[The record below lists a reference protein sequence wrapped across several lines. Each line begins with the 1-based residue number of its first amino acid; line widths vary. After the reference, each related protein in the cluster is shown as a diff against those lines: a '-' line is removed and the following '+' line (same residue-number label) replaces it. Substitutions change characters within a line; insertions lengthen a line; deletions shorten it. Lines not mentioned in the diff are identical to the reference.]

1 MDNPKWSKNNNSNTL
16 PSKIVV
22 SVMITLLTFS
32 ALTINQLLV
41 MATGEGKEVEENRD
55 VDNSVSNGND
65 LSSSSMSP
73 LPSPSPIPLS
83 QQSMNTDIIDG
94 HTSNSAANTLPQPT
108 QSSLQGQNFAA
119 LAEETTTNAACGQV
133 ASGVVELTSDLNCSG
148 DGIII
153 SGPNTVINMNGFSI
167 TGPGKDSSKVGII
180 VSNVDNVVVNGP
192 GTISNFQAAV
202 LLTGSNGFKIDSTIL
217 ENNQIAMFMT
227 GADNAEVQQNMI
239 KNNHLGIASHSNT
252 GSKIISNLMNG
263 NQLAGI
269 TFVNTKGSSMN
280 MNNIHGSQDGVFLDG
295 QSSQNVISANNILEN
310 VVDINNANGLS
321 TNINSNQ
328 YAENNCG
335 VSNPSGLC
343 IGR

>member
-1 MDNPKWSKNNNSNTL
+1 MKFRN
-16 PSKIVV
+16 
-22 SVMITLLTFS
+22 
-32 ALTINQLLV
+32 
-41 MATGEGKEVEENRD
+41 
-55 VDNSVSNGND
+55 
-65 LSSSSMSP
+65 
-73 LPSPSPIPLS
+73 
-83 QQSMNTDIIDG
+83 
-94 HTSNSAANTLPQPT
+94 
-108 QSSLQGQNFAA
+108 
-119 LAEETTTNAACGQV
+119 LAEGTTTNAACGQV

-180 VSNVDNVVVNGP
+180 VSNVDYVVVNGP

-269 TFVNTKGSSMN
+269 TFVNTKDSSMN

-310 VVDINNANGLS
+310 VVDINNANGLP